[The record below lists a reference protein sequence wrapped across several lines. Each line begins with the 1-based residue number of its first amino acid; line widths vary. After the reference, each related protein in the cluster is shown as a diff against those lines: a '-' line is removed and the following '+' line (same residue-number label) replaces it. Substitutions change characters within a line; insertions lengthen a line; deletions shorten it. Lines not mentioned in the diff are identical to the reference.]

1 MAATQPLTRF
11 ASFSKS
17 NKKRNNKN
25 NVEYF
30 SDNPAMNT
38 SLDLIS
44 KLTAQAMPATVF
56 KVTTAQPPLILSD
69 ASWQPRPPLL
79 FGEGRVAW
87 MCSRRSP
94 FGAEWWSAES
104 KVPQE
109 TLRLIA
115 TLQRQTSFICPLKRS
130 VWGIIPDER
139 SRTYSSRTGRP
150 PLRGQPRRQLHRDKR
165 IFISAGFSTYCRRS
179 AHAHLRTSSQMVGCL
194 RAFQGQPS
202 GPTLTR

>member
-79 FGEGRVAW
+79 LEKVESRGCAADDHHSGGMVVGRKQGT
-87 MCSRRSP
+87 SRDAPPYSH
-94 FGAEWWSAES
+94 SS
-104 KVPQE
+104 K
-109 TLRLIA
+109 A
-115 TLQRQTSFICPLKRS
+115 D
-130 VWGIIPDER
+130 II
-139 SRTYSSRTGRP
+139 Y
-150 PLRGQPRRQLHRDKR
+150 L
-165 IFISAGFSTYCRRS
+165 STEEIGMGHHS
-179 AHAHLRTSSQMVGCL
+179 
-194 RAFQGQPS
+194 
-202 GPTLTR
+202 